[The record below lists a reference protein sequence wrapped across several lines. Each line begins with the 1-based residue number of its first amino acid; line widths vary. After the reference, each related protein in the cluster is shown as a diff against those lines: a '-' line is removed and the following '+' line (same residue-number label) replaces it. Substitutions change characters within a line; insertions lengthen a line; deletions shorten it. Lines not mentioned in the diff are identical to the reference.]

1 MLVASDQL
9 TKLGEFV
16 ENSLFKGE
24 KGVVRRGMVVVEE
37 GGRLQSQPLDYTKL
51 LLCLTIDT
59 IGTSSEFLPF
69 FIGEASDLLYAP
81 LAALALRSLFGRSNV
96 VFGVE
101 FIEELVPFADV
112 LPLATICWVVES
124 FAGGSDL
131 ARVLQIG
138 DFGVVDDD
146 GGEGGGVSSRTGGRN
161 EKDS

>member
-1 MLVASDQL
+1 
-9 TKLGEFV
+9 
-16 ENSLFKGE
+16 
-24 KGVVRRGMVVVEE
+24 
-37 GGRLQSQPLDYTKL
+37 
-51 LLCLTIDT
+51 
-59 IGTSSEFLPF
+59 
-69 FIGEASDLLYAP
+69 
-81 LAALALRSLFGRSNV
+81 V

-146 GGEGGGVSSRTGGRN
+146 GGESGGVSSRTGGRD